1 MKNVK
6 SEDEQEIRK
15 KEEEKINLEEKN
27 KLYLKN
33 INQNMNKSVNY
44 LSKKEIFS
52 SYFFSFFFS
61 LCFSFFS
68 IQHKGECIIINK
80 RKRTP
85 IKKDRNKNAS
95 SEDKKILRND
105 SNYEMKK
112 INLKKK
118 IFQYNIKIIIYIIII
133 NSFNLLLLKNNKF
146 LFELNF
152 QI

>member
-6 SEDEQEIRK
+6 SEVEQEIRK

-52 SYFFSFFFS
+52 SCFFSFFFS
-61 LCFSFFS
+61 LCTSFFS
-68 IQHKGECIIINK
+68 IRNKGECIIINK

-95 SEDKKILRND
+95 SEDKKFLRND

-112 INLKKK
+112 LNFKKK
-118 IFQYNIKIIIYIIII
+118 IFHYNIKIIIHIIII
-133 NSFNLLLLKNNKF
+133 NSFTLLLLKNLYSPK
-146 LFELNF
+146 
-152 QI
+152 